1 MTNVYATPEKGQ
13 MRATL
18 FRVGLDA
25 LRKDGWTVEKAGL
38 GKSSVRKITKG
49 NDSRLVSI
57 RTSQDCW
64 VAFPR
69 SAGDKGWLTLDDVD
83 LVMAVSV
90 DDKHMPREARAHLIP
105 ADKMR
110 ERYDRAYAA
119 RIAADYNIPV
129 GRGVWLSLYDK
140 EANDPVTLVGAGSGL
155 DYPPIYTIQLDG
167 RAPVDPE
174 AEAAAEESDGD
185 DDEAPLTIAEAKRR
199 LALTFGVD
207 PSAIKII
214 VEG

>member
-1 MTNVYATPEKGQ
+1 MTNVYATPEKGR
-13 MRATL
+13 MRAVL
-18 FRVGLDA
+18 FQAGLDA

-49 NDSRLVSI
+49 KDSRLVSI

-83 LVMAVSV
+83 FVLAVSV

-105 ADKMR
+105 ADYMR

-119 RIAADYNIPV
+119 RMAADYNIPV

-140 EANDPVTLVGAGSGL
+140 DSKDPVTLVGAGAGL
-155 DYPPIYTIQLDG
+155 DHPAIHTVPLDG
-167 RAPVDPE
+167 RAPVEPE
-174 AEAAAEESDGD
+174 AEAAAEEAAE

-207 PSAIKII
+207 PSAVKIT